1 MSRKPTPSPDS
12 NSGFFGCFTIFL
24 ICFYLAAVCD
34 DLGAPWLGILFAIPV
49 FSIFLYWLYGKM
61 LLLTAWCRLGKS
73 KICGVLV
80 YSDSP
85 NWKDYIEN
93 NWLLDHQDRFVILN
107 YSHRKRWTRS
117 FPVLLY
123 KHFCGGRT
131 NYNPA
136 IVFLRG
142 LRRPLVF
149 RFFYAFRSYKHGDDQ
164 ALKKLEN
171 RLFAELGVKTSK
183 IE

>member
-1 MSRKPTPSPDS
+1 MLIF
-12 NSGFFGCFTIFL
+12 GFSWFKVLLL
-24 ICFYLAAVCD
+24 IPVL
-34 DLGAPWLGILFAIPV
+34 WILF
-49 FSIFLYWLYGKM
+49 YWLYGKM
-61 LLLTAWCRLGKS
+61 LLLTAWCRWGRS

-93 NWLLDHQDRFVILN
+93 NWLSDHQGRFMILN
-107 YSHRKRWTRS
+107 FSHRKHWIRS
-117 FPVLLY
+117 LQVRIY
-123 KHFCGGRT
+123 KHFCGGGT

-149 RFFYAFRSYKHGDDQ
+149 RFFYAFRSYKHGDNL

-171 RLFAELGVKTSK
+171 RLFAELGVKTSI
-183 IE
+183 IEK